1 MAVFGLFIWAVL
13 GPGCCSGVFPV
24 ASSTGYSLFAAC
36 RLLIVGASLVVGQGL
51 QACGLSSSVSG
62 LWSTGPTVVA
72 HELSCSEACGIL
84 SDQGL
89 NPSPALAGRSFESP
103 GKPGPVKDV
112 AVRPYGDTEG
122 VPA

>member
-36 RLLIVGASLVVGQGL
+36 RLLIAGASLVVGQGL
-51 QACGLSSSVSG
+51 QARGLSSSVSG